1 MFKTVKS
8 KFIFFSIFLILL
20 TTVIPV
26 YFLITQ
32 MHANFEARS
41 IVMLDTT
48 LDIIRYG
55 LKFTMMSGRN
65 EDLQNVINDFSQ
77 KTGIYHIRIFN
88 ANGNINFASDN
99 NEINKNIS
107 LVSSHKIDYKNLDK
121 KIILLEKNNNV
132 YSSTEPIFN
141 EHPCQTCHKEETVIA
156 FLDIDTELTSPEIK
170 FYTGSLHMYFLG
182 LALMIILLAGLYGIF
197 NKFINS
203 PLKKL
208 VRALDSVQAGNLDE
222 KIDIN
227 SNDEVGFVYKHF
239 NEMTEKLKTSRD
251 QIEKMHLEEIQRLNR
266 LKTIGELTS
275 QTAHEVNNHIGI
287 IMTRADYLNLEIQ
300 DEPGLSKYKED
311 IQVLIDQTTK
321 ISEIT
326 GNILKYSRKKTSE
339 FQEIDLR
346 KIVNN
351 FISIYSPLLYKK
363 DIELS
368 EIPGSDEALIFGD
381 PVQID
386 QILTNFIINASDAIG
401 TKGKITIEIDTSDK
415 NDILLIVSDNG
426 PGIDIKN
433 LNEIFSP
440 FFTTKTAQNNTG
452 WGLYIVRK
460 ICENHKAKIICDSDG
475 KTGTTFKITF
485 NKIKK

>member
-1 MFKTVKS
+1 MFRTVKS
-8 KFIFFSIFLILL
+8 KFIFFSIFLVLL

-26 YFLITQ
+26 YFLIKQ

-65 EDLQNVINDFSQ
+65 EDLQNVINDFSK
-77 KTGIYHIRIFN
+77 KTGIFHIRIFDSK
-88 ANGNINFASDN
+88 GNINFASDGG
-99 NEINKNIS
+99 EINKNI
-107 LVSSHKIDYKNLDK
+107 LTVSTHKINYKNLDEK
-121 KIILLEKNNNV
+121 VILLEKNNNV

-141 EHPCQTCHKEETVIA
+141 EKPCQSCHTEKNIIA
-156 FLDIDTELTSPEIK
+156 YLDIDTELTSPEIK

-182 LALMIILLAGLYGIF
+182 FTLIVILLLGLYLIF

-208 VRALDSVQAGNLDE
+208 VGALDSVQSGNLDE
-222 KIDIN
+222 KININ
-227 SNDEVGFVYKHF
+227 SNDEVGIVFKHF
-239 NEMTEKLKTSRD
+239 NDMTEKLKTSRD
-251 QIEKMHLEEIQRLNR
+251 EIEKMHLDELQRLNR

-287 IMTRADYLNLEIQ
+287 IMTRADYLNLEIR
-300 DEPGLSKYKED
+300 DVPELSKYKED

-326 GNILKYSRKKTSE
+326 GNILKYSRKKATE
-339 FQEIDLR
+339 FKQIDLGE
-346 KIVNN
+346 IVNE
-351 FISIYSPLLYKK
+351 FVSIYSPLLLKRN
-363 DIELS
+363 IELS
-368 EIPGSDEALIFGD
+368 ANPTTDKTIIIGD
-381 PVQID
+381 NVQID
-386 QILTNFIINASDAIG
+386 QILTNLIMNAADAIG
-401 TKGKITIEIDTSDK
+401 TNGKIVIETDASDESK
-415 NDILLIVSDNG
+415 ILLIVHDNG
-426 PGIDIKN
+426 SGIDAKN

-440 FFTTKTAQNNTG
+440 FFTTKGSQNNSG

-460 ICENHKAKIICDSDG
+460 ICENHHADIKCKSDG
-475 KTGTTFKITF
+475 ETGATFTITF